1 MIRFLSLFTIIS
13 FYIQLFADP
22 IPLYDLKIKVKSSQI
37 DSFYIN
43 ARKGDIIEF
52 DIQANRNNLIS
63 EVNFSEFDNYPIF
76 KSSIDSKN
84 KKLEF
89 KIQND
94 GIYCIKIT
102 AKKHLFFSSFINI
115 KIFLTYGKKHNP
127 YVYWKTIYDTVKY
140 EQTIIKRDTTYETVI
155 DEKLTIHSELN
166 PDENNQII
174 KKIVLPKNT
183 IKCSIILY
191 VGQEGQNEVNKNLKQ
206 IAAGLTSGINPL
218 IALFAPSFIDA
229 ISSGSETIKYKL
241 FDSLNYALYKYN
253 KKFETILNGE
263 ASSFIRT
270 INTANNLV
278 FYLKIMNN
286 SLLYAKNIT
295 LKINTMVINETTS
308 IITYRSPK
316 VIIKKIPYTKEE

>member
-1 MIRFLSLFTIIS
+1 MIRFLTLFTFIS
-13 FYIQLFADP
+13 FYYQLFADS
-22 IPLYDLKIKVKSSQI
+22 IPLYDLNIKLKSSQI
-37 DSFYIN
+37 DSFYLN
-43 ARKGDIIEF
+43 ASKGDIIKL
-52 DIQANRNNLIS
+52 DIQTNRKNLIT
-63 EVNFSEFDNYPIF
+63 EVIFSEFDNYPIF
-76 KSSIDSKN
+76 KSRIDSKM

-94 GIYCIKIT
+94 GIYCIKTI
-102 AKKHLFFSSFINI
+102 AKKQLIFSSFMNI
-115 KIFLTYGKKHNP
+115 KIFVTNSKKHNP
-127 YVYWKTIYDTVKY
+127 YVYWKTVRDTIKF
-140 EQTIIKRDTTYETVI
+140 EQTIIKRDTTYETII

-166 PDENNQII
+166 PEENNQII

-183 IKCSIILY
+183 MKCSIILS

-206 IAAGLTSGINPL
+206 IATGLTTGINPL

-229 ISSGSETIKYKL
+229 ISSGSETVKYKL

-295 LKINTMVINETTS
+295 LKVNTMVINETTS
-308 IITYRSPK
+308 IIAYRSPK

>member
-1 MIRFLSLFTIIS
+1 MIRLLTLFTFIS
-13 FYIQLFADP
+13 FYYQLFANP
-22 IPLYDLKIKVKSSQI
+22 IPLYDLNIKLKSSQI
-37 DSFYIN
+37 DSFYLN
-43 ARKGDIIEF
+43 ASKGDIIEL
-52 DIQANRNNLIS
+52 DIQTNRNNLIS
-63 EVNFSEFDNYPIF
+63 EVIFSEFDNYPIF
-76 KSSIDSKN
+76 KSRIDSKM

-94 GIYCIKIT
+94 GIYCIKTI
-102 AKKHLFFSSFINI
+102 AKKQLIFSSFMNI
-115 KIFLTYGKKHNP
+115 KIFVTNSKKHNP
-127 YVYWKTIYDTVKY
+127 YVYWKTVHDTIKF
-140 EQTIIKRDTTYETVI
+140 EQTIIKRDTTYETI
-155 DEKLTIHSELN
+155 INEKLTIHSELN
-166 PDENNQII
+166 PEENNQII

-183 IKCSIILY
+183 MKCSIILY

-206 IAAGLTSGINPL
+206 IATGLTTGINPL

-229 ISSGSETIKYKL
+229 ISSGSETVKYNL

-286 SLLYAKNIT
+286 SLVYAKNIT
-295 LKINTMVINETTS
+295 LKVNTMVINETTS
-308 IITYRSPK
+308 IIAYRSPK